1 MLACFYFV
9 SDTLVSLI
17 TVEAQS
23 YGPNSLVGIKVVE
36 YCPPPHLTGGVT
48 EGVGPPVSQAQPP
61 GPPTS
66 TPQQTTTAVQQKT
79 SKKSY
84 YVYKIKKKVGDR

>member
-1 MLACFYFV
+1 MTRIPIFMTFLFL

-36 YCPPPHLTGGVT
+36 YCPPPHLSGGVT
-48 EGVGPPVSQAQPP
+48 EGLPGSVGPPVSQAQPP
-61 GPPTS
+61 GS
-66 TPQQTTTAVQQKT
+66 LTTAQPAPK
-79 SKKSY
+79 SK
-84 YVYKIKKKVGDR
+84 YKYGCDIGIQ